1 MGSTIKPTEDFLL
14 TAVKNVTLAKKSYET
29 FYNVVEH
36 NLYSTMSK
44 ISKQLQED
52 FVSKT
57 FWVEDVVVQLDS
69 WLTFYYKYGRFPGLQ
84 KYVSIPQVNLPNF

>member
-1 MGSTIKPTEDFLL
+1 
-14 TAVKNVTLAKKSYET
+14 
-29 FYNVVEH
+29 
-36 NLYSTMSK
+36 MSK

-52 FVSKT
+52 FVSKN

-69 WLTFYYKYGRFPGLQ
+69 WLAFYYKYGRFPGLQ